1 MLRFSRSSLRGQFL
15 LGFALLLLAVSAL
28 GICGLHSI
36 ARMDEAGTAIRTG
49 TLVSLRDGT
58 RFARAL
64 ERFRTLE
71 AHAVTLPAGDDRADL
86 AQQIARAADEVG
98 ATRAAFEPDID
109 PGAERAH
116 IAELDALWQ
125 GYQPL
130 HDTLLRLAATDR
142 DAAGALLVGETSRR
156 FRAIR
161 ALLVWDSDYTDARG
175 AAQAER
181 GAQIARGARHLMLLV
196 MGGAALVAVG
206 VGALLMHGIF
216 GPLVAITATMRRLA
230 DHDLAAPIPGLG
242 RGDEIGAIADAVAV
256 FRDGLVRAERLAA
269 EQEREQ
275 AHKHRHSA
283 RVSELVEGFERQVS
297 GMTAALAAAAT
308 QLEATAG
315 TMSRIATQATHQ
327 ASNVAASAEEAGTGV
342 QTVAAAAEELAASV
356 HEISRQ
362 VASSAR
368 TTLEAVAEARRTDAV
383 VRTLADGAQRIGQV
397 VELITGIAG
406 QTNLLA
412 LNATIEAARAGDAG
426 KGFAVVAS
434 EVKSLAQ
441 QTAKAT
447 EEIAAQIS
455 QIQAATT
462 DAVTAIQ
469 GIARRI
475 EEVSAIST
483 SIASAVAQ
491 QGAATAEIAANVA
504 QTAGSAQDVT
514 ANIAGVSQSA
524 GETGMAA
531 GGVLQAA
538 GALSRQA
545 EQLTAE
551 VNSFVAAIQAA

>member
-1 MLRFSRSSLRGQFL
+1 MPRISRSSLRGQFL
-15 LGFALLLLAVSAL
+15 LGFALMLLAVSAL
-28 GICGLHSI
+28 GACGLYSM
-36 ARMDEAGTAIRTG
+36 ARMEEAGTAIRNG
-49 TLVSLRDGT
+49 TLVSLRDSI
-58 RFARAL
+58 RLSRAL

-71 AHAVTLPAGDDRADL
+71 AHAVTLPAGGDRDAL
-86 AQQIARAADEVG
+86 AMEIARSLNEVG
-98 ATRAAFEPDID
+98 AARAAFEPDID
-109 PGAERAH
+109 PGEERAH
-116 IAELDALWQ
+116 VADLDARWQ
-125 GYQPL
+125 AYLPL

-142 DAAGALLVGETSRR
+142 DAASALLVGETSRR
-156 FRAIR
+156 FHDIR
-161 ALLVWDSDYTDARG
+161 DLLVWDSDYTDAHG
-175 AAQAER
+175 AAQAGR
-181 GAQIARGARHLMLLV
+181 GAEIARSARELMLLG
-196 MGGAALVAVG
+196 MAGAVLAAIG

-230 DHDLAAPIPGLG
+230 ENDLSATIPGLG
-242 RGDEIGAIADAVAV
+242 RDDEIGAIADAVAV

-269 EQEREQ
+269 EQMREQ
-275 AHKHRHSA
+275 AHKQRQSA
-283 RVSELVEGFERQVS
+283 RVSELVQGFERQVS
-297 GMTAALAAAAT
+297 GMTGTLAAAAT
-308 QLEATAG
+308 QLEATAD

-327 ASNVAASAEEAGTGV
+327 ASNVAAAAEEAGTGV

-356 HEISRQ
+356 QEISRQ

-491 QGAATAEIAANVA
+491 QGAATAEIASNVA

-514 ANIAGVSQSA
+514 ANISGVSQAA
-524 GETGMAA
+524 GETGTAA

>member
-1 MLRFSRSSLRGQFL
+1 MPRISRSSLRGQFL

-28 GICGLHSI
+28 GFCGLYSM
-36 ARMDEAGTAIRTG
+36 ARMDEAGTAIRNG
-49 TLVSLRDGT
+49 ALVSLHDSVRL
-58 RFARAL
+58 ARAL
-64 ERFRTLE
+64 ERIRTLE
-71 AHAVTLPAGDDRADL
+71 AHAVALPVAADRTVLDG
-86 AQQIARAADEVG
+86 QVARALDEI
-98 ATRAAFEPDID
+98 AAARAAFEPDID
-109 PGAERAH
+109 AGEERAH
-116 IAELDALWQ
+116 VAELDARWQ
-125 GYQPL
+125 AYLPL
-130 HDTLLRLAATDR
+130 HETLLRLAATDR
-142 DAAGALLVGETSRR
+142 DAAAALLVGETSRR
-156 FRAIR
+156 FVDIR
-161 ALLVWDSDYTDARG
+161 ALLVWDSDHAEARG
-175 AAQAER
+175 AAQA
-181 GAQIARGARHLMLLV
+181 ARGAGIARSARLLTLLV
-196 MGGAALVAVG
+196 MVGATLVAVG
-206 VGALLMHGIF
+206 VGVLLMRGIF
-216 GPLVAITATMRRLA
+216 GPLAAITATMRRLA
-230 DHDLAAPIPGLG
+230 DHDLAAAIPGLG

-256 FRDGLVRAERLAA
+256 FRDGLVRADRLAA
-269 EQEREQ
+269 EQSREQ
-275 AHKHRHSA
+275 AQKQRQGE
-283 RVSELVEGFERQVS
+283 RVSGLVAGFERHVS
-297 GMTAALAAAAT
+297 GMTGALAAAAT
-308 QLEATAG
+308 QLEATAD
-315 TMSRIATQATHQ
+315 TMSHNATQATHQ
-327 ASNVAASAEEAGTGV
+327 ASNVAAAAEEAGTGV
-342 QTVAAAAEELAASV
+342 QTVAAAAEQLAASV

-441 QTAKAT
+441 QTARAT
-447 EEIAAQIS
+447 EEISAQIG

-514 ANIAGVSQSA
+514 ANIAGVSQAA
-524 GETGMAA
+524 GETRAAA